1 MTEEINP
8 LHSQP
13 PYVFGEV
20 SNTNLSIDP
29 DVDHLKTP
37 LILPWNGISED
48 ETSSRS
54 KRTRRDTYAFNP
66 ASSPVQLDIVA
77 QVHGRLS
84 RRLASMSTSDL
95 NSLSSDV
102 FMMDQLNW
110 LRCYFSSN
118 PEALRYID
126 GDLRTRSLCLQWN
139 LHNDTDS
146 VLLNDL
152 LAVGF
157 PGLTNGVNAA
167 SPAILVSRINDGGA
181 GTWDAFHVLPLGK
194 IFGASDG
201 MRLEAAWGR
210 ATCRPLYQKSDDY
223 RRGYASGSTGL
234 PSEVDAIKSSLLWAY
249 NQIRSE
255 GTDKAI
261 RSITAS
267 DRYDQ
272 LERDMQTRF
281 GFSQGEFERTPQDP
295 EILSTLIR
303 LQGAVAYLA
312 YDHAVLTGSNPQLD
326 PAGEGYVGYMNLRKM
341 FTALLAGLRRY
352 LATSK
357 SNMSEVK
364 AQALTAGSLLDT
376 VNANMKNLLDEEVRK
391 FVARFSAKYPRIPLT
406 EGSTFLI
413 RSVSVPLIAPVG
425 PMGAVS
431 YPIGSNP
438 YTTETMS
445 LSDMLMKPIPRGE
458 WYYPDGRSVSN
469 RDKACIVD
477 EITKTRYD
485 MDTEIPFRFDQVL
498 RSKQADYTRVLGSA
512 LELHANQ
519 FVNNEANPAHQRE
532 LVEKFKKGNKPA
544 YKCAF
549 KGHTVYGSVF
559 IPYSDDDGQTEYG
572 SDLSKNGLLYSP
584 YNGFVWLETDRFTD
598 TQYVAMRNGLSIQGK
613 TELDAAMEVKSLPST
628 GLIYPGYM
636 GMGGYVQI
644 PPISVGPLRYFD
656 AQVDSEHLT
665 FNYNT
670 TPLYLT
676 NSISEYFDEVFSAS
690 HVSLQDRWDEIRD
703 HLMLAVSILN
713 IAAIPF
719 PYLGLALIA
728 GNITI
733 AIVTLAD
740 RTSSTGDRAWAI
752 ADLVLEPLGAVGDIL
767 TLSTKATKMLT
778 DIAQTSG
785 ANSPAFTRKLIE
797 LAQVE
802 LIKQPKRVN
811 DKIVG
816 IVGRIGDNSDYP
828 SFATATRTPN
838 VPSNGMCRGLAFK
851 DAISRL
857 NGSPI
862 DNLTTEF
869 SQNLSLADDVQVLH
883 CTQPVVLN
891 RSQVL
896 SSREARLAT
905 RKAVGASER
914 GGNSVSLDEEMTFSR
929 ANAEILVQLAK
940 HDELSMV
947 IGTRTHTVSLSKS
960 GIGANAKLTLFDSA
974 ADQLFEWPLGN
985 EKQNVADILNY
996 IASNY
1001 DKGVSRQ
1008 LGDNPLL
1015 LTVLTKS
1022 PESRH
1027 IYVPKAGMESL
1038 MAAVNQ
1044 LDLDV
1049 SQGRLIQPIMVKGP
1063 AEKAALQADLVTLA
1077 ATKPEL
1083 KPLLD
1088 SLEIEELQPNRLS
1101 ALSIENSALTVVG
1114 QSDVPASNI
1123 VTDLSALPKGY
1134 IDIRYLDARR
1144 AANDSMSVNHR
1155 TRQFSSENLVIVGG
1169 TDIKATP
1176 SEALATAMENAGY
1189 SHTRVRDGK
1198 LKFPLD
1204 RTREEWNIIGLE
1216 QRGRAKNVIAQN
1228 SNQSGDSNG
1237 VALALRDNRERKLLY
1252 LTSPRD
1258 HRGHKTLR
1266 YYLDM
1271 GVEREQ
1277 ICVIN
1282 INPRDEQ
1289 LPDDI
1294 QALGKVIILNSQPG
1308 IEVEPNQV
1316 YHALTG
1322 SLGKN
1327 KSQFIG
1333 KLEGYTEFEQELK
1346 AFGVDEPSDVGQS
1359 TRHIAQDIAG
1369 GKSQATKN
1377 FFTRTWN
1384 AYQNQAVNA
1393 EVTQQVDEVYRQIKD
1408 SITREGW
1415 KGVSL
1420 VWSRGL
1426 NGEEFSK
1433 LRSLGDRNSLS
1444 VSSPMEQVEEV
1455 KSFKLLDEQKRNP
1468 HHLMTPQLYETLK
1481 EVNTKKK
1488 MLTIPIGDPIEY
1500 SPYHSA
1506 LTGATKQYYL
1516 NSDVSDALNLIQYW
1530 NKSSELRDANHGKFN
1545 QGVFLQQLFKKLSED
1560 GIPLQQV
1567 GLRSGE
1573 MEKGAYMGIPTLYL
1587 EEHNAAKGSAR
1598 LLPVTRGGEVAREA
1612 DESQRVKDDALK
1624 IAQKT
1629 KQIQKFND
1637 DILKNKSKLST
1648 IRAKDSNNQRGIAG
1662 IEKNIE
1668 KLEANKLTL
1677 EAEVAQLEESIK
1689 AYQLDA
1695 SFSAPHRVVNEG
1707 DGLGGLPYF
1716 IRENLENY
1724 VGLYAAQNPADMQLL
1739 RLWLRDIASQGADT
1753 LFESVPEHIAKGTMT
1768 PFEVDILGN
1777 YIEDVIANFSAYRT
1791 KYLP

>member
-8 LHSQP
+8 LDSLP

-20 SNTNLSIDP
+20 SNTNLSVSPTI
-29 DVDHLKTP
+29 DHLTTP

-66 ASSPVQLDIVA
+66 ASSPVRLDKISE
-77 QVHGRLS
+77 VHGRLT

-95 NSLSSDV
+95 NSLSSEV

-110 LRCYFSSN
+110 LRCYFSSD

-126 GDLRTRSLCLQWN
+126 GDLRARSLCLQWN
-139 LHNDTDS
+139 VHSDTDS

-157 PGLTNGVNAA
+157 PGLTDGVSAA

-181 GTWDAFHVLPLGK
+181 GTWDALHVLPLGK
-194 IFGASDG
+194 IFGASDR

-223 RRGYASGSTGL
+223 RRRCTSGSTGL
-234 PSEVDAIKSSLLWAY
+234 PSKVDFIKDSLLWAY

-255 GTDKAI
+255 GTDKTI
-261 RSITAS
+261 RSITATE
-267 DRYDQ
+267 RYEQ
-272 LERDMQTRF
+272 LERDMRARF
-281 GFSQGEFERTPQDP
+281 GFSQGEFERTSQDP

-326 PAGEGYVGYMNLRKM
+326 PAGEGYVGYMNLRNM

-352 LATSK
+352 LARSQ
-357 SNMSEVK
+357 SNMLEVK
-364 AQALTAGSLLDT
+364 AQALTAGTLLDT

-391 FVARFSAKYPRIPLT
+391 FVAKFSAKYPRIPLT

-413 RSVSVPLIAPVG
+413 RSLSVPLIAPVG

-445 LSDMLMKPIPRGE
+445 LSDMLMKPIPSGE
-458 WYYPDGRSVSN
+458 WYYPNGRPVSN
-469 RDKACIVD
+469 GDKAFIVD

-532 LVEKFKKGNKPA
+532 LVEKFKKGKKPA

-559 IPYSDDDGQTEYG
+559 IPYSDDDGQTKYG

-613 TELDAAMEVKSLPST
+613 TELDAAMEVKSLPAT
-628 GLIYPGYM
+628 GLIYPSYM

-644 PPISVGPLRYFD
+644 PPISVGPLQYFD
-656 AQVDSEHLT
+656 GQVDSEHLT
-665 FNYNT
+665 FNYST

-767 TLSTKATKMLT
+767 TLSKRATKMLT

-802 LIKQPKRVN
+802 LIKRPKRVN

-828 SFATATRTPN
+828 SFASATRTPN
-838 VPSNGMCRGLAFK
+838 VPSEGMCRGLAFK

-883 CTQPVVLN
+883 HTQPVVLN

-905 RKAVGASER
+905 RKAVSEK

-940 HDELSMV
+940 HDELSIV
-947 IGTRTHTVSLSKS
+947 IGTRTHAVSFSKS

-974 ADQLFEWPLGN
+974 ADEIFEWSIGN

-1008 LGDNPLL
+1008 LGDNPLS
-1015 LTVLTKS
+1015 LTVLTKR

-1063 AEKAALQADLVTLA
+1063 AEKAALQDEIVTLA
-1077 ATKPEL
+1077 RVQPKL

-1101 ALSIENSALTVVG
+1101 ALSTENSALTVVG

-1123 VTDLSALPKGY
+1123 VNDLSALPKGY

-1144 AANDSMSVNHR
+1144 AANDSTSMNNLA
-1155 TRQFSSENLVIVGG
+1155 RQSSSESLVIVDG

-1198 LKFPLD
+1198 LKFPQD
-1204 RTREEWNIIGLE
+1204 RTRDEWNIIGLE

-1258 HRGHKTLR
+1258 YRGHKTLR

-1294 QALGKVIILNSQPG
+1294 QDLGKVIILNGPPSL
-1308 IEVEPNQV
+1308 EPNQV

-1322 SLGKN
+1322 SLGKK
-1327 KSQFIG
+1327 KSQFTD
-1333 KLEGYTEFEQELK
+1333 KLTGYTEVEQELK

-1359 TRHIAQDIAG
+1359 TRHIAQDISG
-1369 GKSQATKN
+1369 GDSQATKN

-1384 AYQNQAVNA
+1384 AYQNQAVSA
-1393 EVTQQVDEVYRQIKD
+1393 EVSRKVDEVYSQIKD

-1415 KGVSL
+1415 EGVSL

-1426 NGEEFSK
+1426 NGEEYSK
-1433 LRSLGDRNSLS
+1433 LRSLSDRKSLS
-1444 VSSPMEQVEEV
+1444 VFSPIEQV

-1506 LTGATKQYYL
+1506 LTGAAKQYYL
-1516 NSDVSDALNLIQYW
+1516 NSDGSDALNLIQYW
-1530 NKSSELRDANHGKFN
+1530 NKSSDLRDVNHGKFN

-1598 LLPVTRGGEVAREA
+1598 LLPVTRGGEGAREV
-1612 DESQRVKDDALK
+1612 DESQRVKDDAFK

-1637 DILKNKSKLST
+1637 DILKNNDKLSE
-1648 IRAKDSNNQRGIAG
+1648 IRATDSNNQRGIDG
-1662 IEKNIE
+1662 IEKNIK
-1668 KLEANKLTL
+1668 KLEAKKQTL
-1677 EAEVAQLEESIK
+1677 EAEIAQLEESIK

-1724 VGLYAAQNPADMQLL
+1724 VGLYAAQNPTDMQSL

-1753 LFESVPEHIAKGTMT
+1753 AFERIPEHIAKGTMT
-1768 PFEVDILGN
+1768 PFEVDLLGN
-1777 YIEDVIANFSAYRT
+1777 YIEDVIANFTAYRT

>member
-8 LHSQP
+8 LNSLP

-20 SNTNLSIDP
+20 SNTNLSVSPSI
-29 DVDHLKTP
+29 DHLTTP

-48 ETSSRS
+48 GTSSRS

-66 ASSPVQLDIVA
+66 ASSPVRLDTISE
-77 QVHGRLS
+77 VHGRLT

-95 NSLSSDV
+95 NSLSSEV
-102 FMMDQLNW
+102 FMMDELNW
-110 LRCYFSSN
+110 LRCYFSSD

-126 GDLRTRSLCLQWN
+126 GDLRARCLCLQWN
-139 LHNDTDS
+139 VHSDTDS
-146 VLLNDL
+146 ILLNDL
-152 LAVGF
+152 LEVGF
-157 PGLTNGVNAA
+157 PGLTDGVSAK
-167 SPAILVSRINDGGA
+167 STAILVSRINDGGTR
-181 GTWDAFHVLPLGK
+181 TWDAFHVLPLGK

-201 MRLEAAWGR
+201 MRLEAAWGQV
-210 ATCRPLYQKSDDY
+210 TCRPLYQKSDKY

-234 PSEVDAIKSSLLWAY
+234 PSKVDSIKGSLLWAY

-255 GTDKAI
+255 GTDKTI
-261 RSITAS
+261 RSITATE
-267 DRYDQ
+267 RYEQ
-272 LERDMQTRF
+272 LERDMQARF

-312 YDHAVLTGSNPQLD
+312 YDHAVLMGSNPRLD
-326 PAGEGYVGYMNLRKM
+326 PAGEGYAGYMNLRNM

-364 AQALTAGSLLDT
+364 AQALTAGTLLDT
-376 VNANMKNLLDEEVRK
+376 VNANMKNLLDAEVRK
-391 FVARFSAKYPRIPLT
+391 SVAKFSTKYPRIPLT

-413 RSVSVPLIAPVG
+413 RSLSVPLIAPVG
-425 PMGAVS
+425 PMGAAS

-438 YTTETMS
+438 YTTERMS
-445 LSDMLMKPIPRGE
+445 LSDMLMKPIPSGE

-469 RDKACIVD
+469 GDKACIVD

-498 RSKQADYTRVLGSA
+498 RSKQADYIRVLGSA

-532 LVEKFKKGNKPA
+532 LVEKFRDGQKQA

-559 IPYSDDDGQTEYG
+559 IPYLDDDSQTKYG
-572 SDLSKNGLLYSP
+572 SDLGKNGLLYSP

-598 TQYVAMRNGLSIQGK
+598 TQYVAIRNGLSIQGK
-613 TELDAAMEVKSLPST
+613 TELDAAMDVKSLPTT
-628 GLIYPGYM
+628 GMIYPGYM
-636 GMGGYVQI
+636 GMGGYVQT
-644 PPISVGPLRYFD
+644 PPISEGLLRYFD
-656 AQVDSEHLT
+656 GQVDSEHLT
-665 FNYNT
+665 FNYST

-728 GNITI
+728 SNITI

-767 TLSTKATKMLT
+767 TLSKKATKMLT
-778 DIAQTSG
+778 DITQTSG

-828 SFATATRTPN
+828 SFASATLTPN
-838 VPSNGMCRGLAFK
+838 VPSEGMCRGLAFK

-883 CTQPVVLN
+883 HTQPVVLN

-947 IGTRTHTVSLSKS
+947 IGTRTHAVSFSKS
-960 GIGANAKLTLFDSA
+960 GLGANAKLTLFDSA

-985 EKQNVADILNY
+985 EKQHVADILNY
-996 IASNY
+996 VASNY

-1008 LGDNPLL
+1008 LGDNPLS
-1015 LTVLTKS
+1015 LTVLTKR

-1044 LDLDV
+1044 LDLDI
-1049 SQGRLIQPIMVKGP
+1049 SQGRLIEPIMVKDS
-1063 AEKAALQADLVTLA
+1063 AAKAALQAEIVTLA
-1077 ATKPEL
+1077 AVQPKL

-1088 SLEIEELQPNRLS
+1088 SLEIEELQLNRLS

-1144 AANDSMSVNHR
+1144 AANDSESMNHL
-1155 TRQFSSENLVIVGG
+1155 TRQSSSPHLVIVDG

-1198 LKFPLD
+1198 LKFPLN

-1258 HRGHKTLR
+1258 YRGHKTLR

-1289 LPDDI
+1289 LPGDI
-1294 QALGKVIILNSQPG
+1294 QALGKVIILNGPPSL
-1308 IEVEPNQV
+1308 EPNQV

-1322 SLGKN
+1322 SLGKK
-1327 KSQFIG
+1327 KSQFTD
-1333 KLEGYTEFEQELK
+1333 KLTSYKEVEQELK

-1359 TRHIAQDIAG
+1359 TRHIAEDIAG
-1369 GKSQATKN
+1369 GDSQATKN

-1384 AYQNQAVNA
+1384 AYQNQAANA
-1393 EVTQQVDEVYRQIKD
+1393 EVSRKVDEVYRQIKD

-1415 KGVSL
+1415 EGVSL

-1426 NGEEFSK
+1426 NGEEYSK
-1433 LRSLGDRNSLS
+1433 LRSLGEKNSLS
-1444 VSSPMEQVEEV
+1444 VSSPIDQVEEI

-1506 LTGATKQYYL
+1506 LTGAAKQYYL

-1530 NKSSELRDANHGKFN
+1530 NKSSGLRDANHGKFN
-1545 QGVFLQQLFKKLSED
+1545 QGVFLQRLFKKLSED

-1598 LLPVTRGGEVAREA
+1598 LLPVTRGGEGARKV
-1612 DESQRVKDDALK
+1612 DESQKVKDDVNK

-1629 KQIQKFND
+1629 KQIQKSND
-1637 DILKNKSKLST
+1637 DILKNKDKLSK
-1648 IRAKDSNNQRGIAG
+1648 IRATDPNNQRGIAG

-1668 KLEANKLTL
+1668 KLEVNKRTL

-1695 SFSAPHRVVNEG
+1695 SFAAPHRVVNEG

-1716 IRENLENY
+1716 LRENLENY
-1724 VGLYAAQNPADMQLL
+1724 VGLYAAQNPADMQSL
-1739 RLWLRDIASQGADT
+1739 RLWLRDISSQGADT
-1753 LFESVPEHIAKGTMT
+1753 VFERIPEHIAKGMMT
-1768 PFEVDILGN
+1768 PFEVDIFGN
-1777 YIEDVIANFSAYRT
+1777 YIEDVIANFTAYRT